1 MSITREQYQTRTK
14 IFSLLR
20 GVLSETTG
28 NRIEDIR
35 EESLIYNELNL
46 TEFDLRKI
54 IKEMGVMLELD
65 TQSLSET
72 VTEADNEVTTVGD
85 LVDLLVDEK
94 ELG

>member
-1 MSITREQYQTRTK
+1 MSITHAQYQTRTQ
-14 IFSLLR
+14 IFTLVR

-46 TEFDLRKI
+46 TEFDLHRI
-54 IKEMGVMLELD
+54 IKEVGAMLELD
-65 TQSLSET
+65 VESLSET
-72 VTEADNEVTTVGD
+72 IKETESEVTSVGD